1 MICLCP
7 ILHGRSI
14 HCNRYIRGLKSRW
27 SLPISIQHRRLDI
40 FTINNLSAQQ
50 ITEDKRIR
58 LTVSMFTLSVA
69 SLASL
74 CCILANTANAAPIE
88 SHPALFKRAIGAQI
102 GLAVSPQDCIGVT
115 ELKDGAL
122 IDRRDCTLFN
132 STSSPPFYNKWD
144 ISPGNNQVVRLSG
157 LPAGS
162 GDFCLDSDVSG
173 QFPIAKIWTC
183 YPGVPQQQ

>member
-1 MICLCP
+1 
-7 ILHGRSI
+7 
-14 HCNRYIRGLKSRW
+14 
-27 SLPISIQHRRLDI
+27 
-40 FTINNLSAQQ
+40 
-50 ITEDKRIR
+50 
-58 LTVSMFTLSVA
+58 MFTLSVA

>member
-1 MICLCP
+1 ML
-7 ILHGRSI
+7 
-14 HCNRYIRGLKSRW
+14 
-27 SLPISIQHRRLDI
+27 
-40 FTINNLSAQQ
+40 
-50 ITEDKRIR
+50 
-58 LTVSMFTLSVA
+58 TLSMATWTSV
-69 SLASL
+69 LFV
-74 CCILANTANAAPIE
+74 LANTANAAPIE
-88 SHPALFKRAIGAQI
+88 AHPALSKRAIGAQI

-132 STSSPPFYNKWD
+132 STSSPPFYNQWD

-157 LPAGS
+157 LPTGG

-173 QFPIAKIWTC
+173 QFPTAKIWTC